1 MFDDELLGNV
11 TIKGTTKYLMHDFF
25 MPKVKISS
33 GIQRK
38 LSYTKACTPLNGLN
52 LNVLS
57 KFLNHYNPYLFLHS
71 R

>member
-11 TIKGTTKYLMHDFF
+11 TIKGTTKYLLFSMHDFF

-38 LSYTKACTPLNGLN
+38 LSYTKACTPLNGTE
-52 LNVLS
+52 S
-57 KFLNHYNPYLFLHS
+57 ECGI
-71 R
+71 